1 MKEEKHMAKGSV
13 DHIDTTNFPD
23 AIKAIEKMAKSMED
37 LGDTLNDYKADLL
50 VNWVGKGRN
59 QFEKSYKV
67 MKRKLDDGRDIT
79 WDMYEDLVSSQ
90 ETLIQ
95 NDVDVAN
102 GIKTYN

>member
-1 MKEEKHMAKGSV
+1 MGKQKSGGSV

-23 AIKAIEKMAKSMED
+23 AINSIKTMAETMREMVSTMD
-37 LGDTLNDYKADLL
+37 DYKAALL
-50 VNWVGKGRN
+50 ANWVGKGRN
-59 QFEKSYKV
+59 QFEKSYRI
-67 MKRKLDDGRDIT
+67 MQRKLTDGYDIS
-79 WDMYEDLVSSQ
+79 WEMYENLISSE